1 MSLLAMH
8 HSYIDGVGTSFISLK
23 HVIWGEEVYKNPYLL
38 PHHLFISGVVI
49 LLLCYHCSFFSSPLD
64 FASFPFFFV
73 QVYSQGPLMDNE
85 AVQRKVDVVEEYVK
99 MSSHVSSF

>member
-49 LLLCYHCSFFSSPLD
+49 LLLCYHCSVFSSPLD

-73 QVYSQGPLMDNE
+73 QVYSQE
-85 AVQRKVDVVEEYVK
+85 
-99 MSSHVSSF
+99 VS